1 MMTDV
6 STPNNKP
13 ATHAAGLSNPDAA
26 PASTVRARVNEWF
39 LSNGRDLP
47 WRRPEAT
54 AWGVLVSEIMLQ
66 QTPVMRV
73 QPVWEEWME
82 RWPTPHDLAAEPAGE
97 VLRAWGR
104 LGYPRRALRLH
115 ACAHAIATEH
125 DGVVPN
131 DLPTLLS
138 LPGVG
143 EYTAA
148 AVACF
153 AYRIPATVVDTNI
166 RRVIGR
172 IFHAK
177 ALPGPTMT
185 RAQYRAAQALMPA
198 HPNEAGDAADAH
210 YSPAEVAEANTWN
223 AASME
228 LGALVCTARDARCGE
243 CPVESVCGWVA
254 AGKPAAD
261 YVPRGQAWHGTDRQV
276 RGRVMAVLRESDGPV
291 PYEMMATRDGA
302 DRAASAATES
312 RLRSA
317 LAELA
322 LLTADDAQRASCVR
336 GLVEDGL
343 AVLTSGGEVSLP
355 G

>member
-1 MMTDV
+1 MMSDV
-6 STPNNKP
+6 SHPNHDS
-13 ATHAAGLSNPDAA
+13 ATNTTGRANPNTGHAAA
-26 PASTVRARVNEWF
+26 VRARVNEWF
-39 LSNGRDLP
+39 LKNGRDLP
-47 WRRPEAT
+47 WRRPGASP
-54 AWGVLVSEIMLQ
+54 WSILVSEIMLQ
-66 QTPVMRV
+66 QTPVVRV

-115 ACAHAIATEH
+115 ACAQAIVTEH

-138 LPGVG
+138 LPGIG

-153 AYRIPATVVDTNI
+153 AYGIPATVVDTNI
-166 RRVIGR
+166 RRVVGR

-185 RAQYRAAQALMPA
+185 RAQYREAETLMPA
-198 HPNEAGDAADAH
+198 HPNEAGDAADGG
-210 YSPAEVAEANTWN
+210 YSSAEVSEANTWN

-228 LGALVCTARDARCGE
+228 LGALVCTARNPRCEE
-243 CPVESVCGWVA
+243 CPVESLCAWVA

-276 RGRVMAVLRESDGPV
+276 RGRMMAVLRESDGPV
-291 PYEMMATRDGA
+291 PYAMVATRTGA
-302 DRAASAATES
+302 ERAASATTEAW
-312 RLRSA
+312 LRSA
-317 LAELA
+317 LVELA
-322 LLTADDAQRASCVR
+322 LLSADDGQRASCVR